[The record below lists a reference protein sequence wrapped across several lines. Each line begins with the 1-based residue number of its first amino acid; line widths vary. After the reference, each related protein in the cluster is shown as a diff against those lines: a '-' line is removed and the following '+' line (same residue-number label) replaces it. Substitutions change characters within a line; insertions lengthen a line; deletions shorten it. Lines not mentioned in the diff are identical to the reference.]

1 MAKCVNKNNFAKEL
15 AERLNCT
22 DVSAKAFI
30 REYHD
35 LIAEKIQEGCAVK
48 MQYFGIF
55 SPYCRTERLGRNP
68 QTGEQ
73 CKIVMQN
80 TVKFKPS
87 ECILK
92 KINHYCPVKVG
103 K

>member
-1 MAKCVNKNNFAKEL
+1 MSRIVNKNSFAKEL

-22 DVSAKAFI
+22 NVSAKAFM

-48 MQYFGIF
+48 MQYFGVF
-55 SPYCRTERLGRNP
+55 SPYCRAERLGRNP

-73 CKIVMQN
+73 CKIVTQN
-80 TVKFKPS
+80 TVRFKPS
-87 ECILK
+87 ECVLK
-92 KINHYCPVKVG
+92 KINK